1 MEPLWLQH
9 GMLSFSSPDVMR
21 FLSQKVPLSGRIP
34 ARFARPLATDLHR
47 RAEVSDKANRRY
59 LNALSQVDDSTR
71 LEELIRPLE
80 QPRQWNGRRVRA
92 LHPFQTDD
100 NRLLE
105 SANRGEFTVNGLR
118 NRDLQRLLYDAP
130 AKSRQETRRR
140 SAAVSRKLR
149 LLRAHRLIQKVPRTH
164 RYHVTQA
171 GRLAIVAVLATQRA
185 SLAQLNISTGA
196 GV

>member
-1 MEPLWLQH
+1 
-9 GMLSFSSPDVMR
+9 MLSFSSPDVMR
-21 FLSQKVPLSGRIP
+21 FLGQKVPLSGRIP

-80 QPRQWNGRRVRA
+80 QPQQWNGRRVRA

-105 SANRGEFTVNGLR
+105 SVNRGEFTVNGLR

-149 LLRAHRLIQKVPRTH
+149 LLRAHGLIQKVPRTH

>member
-1 MEPLWLQH
+1 
-9 GMLSFSSPDVMR
+9 MR

-100 NRLLE
+100 NRLL
-105 SANRGEFTVNGLR
+105 V
-118 NRDLQRLLYDAP
+118 
-130 AKSRQETRRR
+130 
-140 SAAVSRKLR
+140 
-149 LLRAHRLIQKVPRTH
+149 
-164 RYHVTQA
+164 
-171 GRLAIVAVLATQRA
+171 
-185 SLAQLNISTGA
+185 
-196 GV
+196 